1 MCCMCSVHDA
11 GGVGVQS
18 TPVLTTALITP
29 LKGRLALRSSSQPF
43 LRAPILKLCQI
54 SVSDESQNCL
64 PSTSQCFSQATKY
77 HIHVSLNPKQLARVK
92 VWRPSKLIFF
102 SLTDDQGYADVG
114 FTNPSCPFVTP
125 NIDALAASAVR
136 LTDYYV
142 HPTCTPTRAALLT
155 GRSIFTRNQH
165 ANKKHP
171 PKKIVP
177 WYITNPDHKQS
188 PIHVEKHSGMQPTSA
203 FLWHLSLE
211 GEIRLRP
218 HFLTSTSLF

>member
-171 PKKIVP
+171 
-177 WYITNPDHKQS
+177 DHKQS

-203 FLWHLSLE
+203 FLWRLSQE
-211 GEIRLRP
+211 GETRLRP
-218 HFLTSTSLF
+218 DFLTSTSLF